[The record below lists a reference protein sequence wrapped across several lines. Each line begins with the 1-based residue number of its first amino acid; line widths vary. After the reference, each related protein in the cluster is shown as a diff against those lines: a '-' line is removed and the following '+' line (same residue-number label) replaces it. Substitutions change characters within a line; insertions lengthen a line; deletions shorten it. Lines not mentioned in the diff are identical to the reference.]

1 MVQKR
6 TGTSESQSAAK
17 RRGRPRA
24 FEPDVALGKAM
35 DAFRDG
41 GFAATSLDD
50 LSEAMGINRPSL
62 YGTFGDK
69 RDLFLKAYERYRH
82 EMAATFADVF
92 DPGLTLRE
100 TLEKIYSLAID
111 VYLAGESG
119 PRGCF
124 TVMTAT
130 SEAMADPE
138 IRTYVQKALSSTPRA
153 LAKRFQVAQDAGE
166 LSATADVQ
174 VLAQIASS
182 TIEAIAIRS
191 RARLPRSELE
201 TIAKGTVDLICG
213 PAAQH
218 NRAD

>member
-1 MVQKR
+1 MVQKKNGP
-6 TGTSESQSAAK
+6 TETQSAPK

-35 DAFRDG
+35 DVFRDG

-62 YGTFGDK
+62 YGAFGDK
-69 RDLFLKAYERYRH
+69 RDLYLKAYERYRH
-82 EMAATFADVF
+82 EMAAAFAGAF
-92 DPGLTLRE
+92 DPALTLRE
-100 TLEKIYSLAID
+100 TLEKIYATAID
-111 VYLAGESG
+111 VYLAGDNG

-138 IRTYVQKALSSTPRA
+138 IRTYVQKSLGSTQRA
-153 LAKRFQVAQDAGE
+153 LAKRFLVAQQAGE
-166 LSATADVQ
+166 LPPTADVQ
-174 VLAQIASS
+174 VLAQIGSS

-191 RARLPRSELE
+191 RARLPRSDLE
-201 TIAKGTVDLICG
+201 AIAKGTIDLICG
-213 PAAQH
+213 PVSSPQ
-218 NRAD
+218 RG